1 MTLHAKM
8 ARSDSQWYPCNF
20 YLINNVNEIVV
31 FLALQVFISNN
42 SNMFSCSRNAQ
53 DFTYRPFI
61 TVIIPAKVFVK
72 SKKTK
77 FYTRKKSFK
86 ALIFIFKLSGVCN
99 LFLSRFHFWNY
110 FIFKSIINISLLFF
124 AGLEKDSAEIRQGFS
139 NYPGSNRMLLGS
151 WPQAPPPL
159 CFQICSLIFIFPD
172 LKMLPDQNFIRQS
185 FYWYHCESDISIF
198 AWRVTWNC
206 SKQSL

>member
-31 FLALQVFISNN
+31 FLALQVFISNS

-86 ALIFIFKLSGVCN
+86 ALIFIFKL
-99 LFLSRFHFWNY
+99 FLSRFHFWNY
-110 FIFKSIINISLLFF
+110 FIFKSIINISLFF
-124 AGLEKDSAEIRQGFS
+124 WAVFCWSRKVFRR
-139 NYPGSNRMLLGS
+139 NRTRF
-151 WPQAPPPL
+151 
-159 CFQICSLIFIFPD
+159 C
-172 LKMLPDQNFIRQS
+172 
-185 FYWYHCESDISIF
+185 
-198 AWRVTWNC
+198 
-206 SKQSL
+206 